1 MFFLFVF
8 FLLHSSVTSV
18 QECPDEKTVGNTC
31 YTRVAM
37 IDTTEYGCME
47 NCTYKKTQ
55 GSDSGHYC
63 FKRGI
68 LPVTES
74 ECVYNGTD
82 ITITDN
88 PGCVVQP
95 NTQMVSHGA
104 KGIPDYFPFHSNS
117 ENVCAH
123 YCHAVLPYCEYWTY
137 NYGGKGLCWLMTT
150 PGFTYPYGGAV
161 TGNKACT
168 GAGAGPIEPG
178 FDIGVTCGSGIKE
191 QFCFQCG
198 ISKDNCQG
206 NSPNSSCVLSP
217 SGNCIPRSTTI
228 QIEIGLGV
236 LCGSGIEEQHCFQCG
251 KSKDNCQGNSPNSSC
266 VLSPSGNC
274 IPRKPAI
281 EIENGLGVV
290 CGSGTQEQH
299 CFQCGETKDNCQGNS
314 PNSSCVLT
322 NSGNCI
328 PRWPTNE
335 FDFGPYMGS
344 VLESL
349 EEFEDNTD
357 SNILFPSP
365 DSCGFFKKIKC
376 LTQLGVGLAG
386 CVTCKRDV
394 TCWRSC
400 LKDKICGLSSYC
412 LPGGPCFDDLFGKI
426 SSVLRN
432 IGLPPQEIK
441 EILEALRNFV
451 CSK

>member
-1 MFFLFVF
+1 MGSELPDYHKEDRTMFFLFVF
-8 FLLHSSVTSV
+8 FLLHTSVTSAE
-18 QECPDEKTVGNTC
+18 ECPDEKTVGNTC
-31 YTRVAM
+31 YTKVAM

-55 GSDSGHYC
+55 GSDSGLYC
-63 FKRGI
+63 FKHGI

-82 ITITDN
+82 TTITDN
-88 PGCVVQP
+88 PGCVIQP

-178 FDIGVTCGSGIKE
+178 FDIGVTCGSGIQE

-198 ISKDNCQG
+198 D
-206 NSPNSSCVLSP
+206 
-217 SGNCIPRSTTI
+217 
-228 QIEIGLGV
+228 
-236 LCGSGIEEQHCFQCG
+236 
-251 KSKDNCQGNSPNSSC
+251 
-266 VLSPSGNC
+266 
-274 IPRKPAI
+274 
-281 EIENGLGVV
+281 
-290 CGSGTQEQH
+290 
-299 CFQCGETKDNCQGNS
+299 TKEYCQGNS

-328 PRWPTNE
+328 PRSPTNE

-344 VLESL
+344 VLEAL
-349 EEFEDNTD
+349 VEFEDNTD
-357 SNILFPSP
+357 SDILFPNP
-365 DSCGFFKKIKC
+365 DSCGFFQKIQC

-386 CVTCKRDV
+386 CVSCKLNA
-394 TCWRSC
+394 TCWLSC
-400 LKDKICGLSSYC
+400 LKDKICGLSSSC
-412 LPGGPCFDDLFGKI
+412 SLGGSCFDDLLGKI
-426 SSVLRN
+426 SSALGASGLSAQD
-432 IGLPPQEIK
+432 IGEIS
-441 EILEALRNFV
+441 EGLRNF
-451 CSK
+451 

>member
-1 MFFLFVF
+1 MGSELPDYHKEDRTMFFLFVF
-8 FLLHSSVTSV
+8 FLLHTSVTST
-18 QECPDEKTVGNTC
+18 QECPDRKTVGNTC
-31 YTRVAM
+31 YTKVAM
-37 IDTTEYGCME
+37 IDTTQYGCME

-55 GSDSGHYC
+55 GSDSGLYC

-82 ITITDN
+82 ITITEN
-88 PGCVVQP
+88 PGCVEQP

-178 FDIGVTCGSGIKE
+178 FDIGVTCGSGINE

-206 NSPNSSCVLSP
+206 NSPNSSCVL
-217 SGNCIPRSTTI
+217 T
-228 QIEIGLGV
+228 
-236 LCGSGIEEQHCFQCG
+236 
-251 KSKDNCQGNSPNSSC
+251 
-266 VLSPSGNC
+266 PSGNC

-290 CGSGTQEQH
+290 CGSGTQEQF
-299 CFQCGETKDNCQGNS
+299 CFECGETKDKCQGNS

-328 PRWPTNE
+328 PRSPTNE

-365 DSCGFFKKIKC
+365 DSCVFFKKIKC
-376 LTQLGVGLAG
+376 LTKLGVGLAG
-386 CVTCKRDV
+386 CISCKRDV

-412 LPGGPCFDDLFGKI
+412 LPGGSCFNDLLDKI
-426 SSVLRN
+426 KSAIEASGLSAQD
-432 IGLPPQEIK
+432 IGEIS
-441 EILEALRNFV
+441 EGLGNLI
-451 CSK
+451 CT